1 MSIIICPGFH
11 GLELTEGFLEGLGA
25 DWRKLEESGDLLI
38 FPVEAYAPY
47 SAFDIFNFLC
57 YAKPPSSE
65 KGTET
70 GLLFISFSAGVVGA
84 IGAAWSW
91 RRMGRR
97 VKAFIA
103 ADGWGV
109 PLGGDFPIYRMSH
122 DRFTHWSSALLGGGP
137 ESFYADPAVEHLD
150 LWRSPQTAWGWQL
163 NDSGGLKSASPAT
176 AAEFV
181 NNILKKYG
189 ELG

>member
-11 GLELTEGFLEGLGA
+11 GPELTEGFLEGLWPN
-25 DWRKLEESGDLLI
+25 WRQFEESGNLLI

-47 SAFDIFNFLC
+47 SALDIFNFLC
-57 YAKPPSSE
+57 YSKPPTAES
-65 KGTET
+65 GTET

-91 RRMGRR
+91 RGLGRR

-103 ADGWGV
+103 VDGWGV

-122 DRFTHWSSALLGGGP
+122 DRFTHWSSDFLGGGP
-137 ESFYADPAVEHLD
+137 ESFYAAPAVEHLD
-150 LWRSPQTAWGWQL
+150 LWRSPQTAWGWRL
-163 NDSGGLKSASPAT
+163 GESAGIKTASPTT
-176 AAEFV
+176 AAEFIK
-181 NNILKKYG
+181 NILKKY
-189 ELG
+189 EE

>member
-11 GLELTEGFLEGLGA
+11 GPELTESFLEGLFE

-38 FPVEAYAPY
+38 FPAEAYPPC
-47 SAFDIFNFLC
+47 SAIDIFNFLC
-57 YAKPPSSE
+57 TAKPPTSE
-65 KGTET
+65 NGTEA

-84 IGAAWSW
+84 IGAAWGW
-91 RRMGRR
+91 RKLDRG

-103 ADGWGV
+103 ADGWGM
-109 PLGGDFPIYRMSH
+109 PLWGDFPIYRLSS

-137 ESFYADPAVEHLD
+137 ENFYADPAVEHLD
-150 LWRSPQTAWGWQL
+150 LWRSPQTARGWRLDERTGVQT
-163 NDSGGLKSASPAT
+163 ASPIT

-181 NNILKKYG
+181 NNLLKKHG
-189 ELG
+189 ELS